1 MAGSEKRLIVEWTT
15 TAERQFFDIL
25 DYWIKRN
32 KSVNYSGKLAEVVWE
47 WTEYIAKNPYS
58 SVQTSFPGTRKASLK
73 NYSIFY
79 KITQAKVIITAFWD
93 NRQDPKKLYNILK
106 K

>member
-15 TAERQFFDIL
+15 TAEQQFFDIL

-47 WTEYIAKNPYS
+47 WTEFIAKNPYS
-58 SVQTSFPGTRKASLK
+58 SIKPVFRAQE
-73 NYSIFY
+73 
-79 KITQAKVIITAFWD
+79 
-93 NRQDPKKLYNILK
+93 KLL
-106 K
+106 